1 LTFDFRR
8 QTASTT
14 HHPRGGIVQESRH
27 QGVHLPSTSSVT
39 SVTFGRT
46 FRNPKVS
53 SMEGRDSLGSEIAD
67 ELDFIEPTRMIDE
80 PT

>member
-1 LTFDFRR
+1 M
-8 QTASTT
+8 
-14 HHPRGGIVQESRH
+14 
-27 QGVHLPSTSSVT
+27 
-39 SVTFGRT
+39 TFGRT

-80 PT
+80 PTQGRGRHSSNASRPIQ